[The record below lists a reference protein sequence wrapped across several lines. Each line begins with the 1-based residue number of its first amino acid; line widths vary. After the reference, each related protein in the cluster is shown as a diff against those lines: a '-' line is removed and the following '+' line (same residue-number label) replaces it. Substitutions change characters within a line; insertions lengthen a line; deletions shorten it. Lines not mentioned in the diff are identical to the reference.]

1 MITKKLCFRCSDFN
15 YLSEYDHHVYS
26 IYTPDCP
33 DLNSICNKLK
43 TFINTLIIC
52 CFFVPSAGAQNSK
65 HQDDHDTS
73 YYSTYRSMLTGR
85 GYLSRKYNV
94 LSFNPPEAVPSF
106 QYRATTSLNAGI
118 GATYHAFTLN
128 IGVGISKFNP
138 DDEKGHTKY
147 LDLQGHFYARK
158 WNIDLLGE
166 FYHGLYLTP
175 EGLAA
180 PTGEKYYLRPDMG
193 LSLIGFAFYRA
204 LNEKK
209 FSYQAGLLQNEWQK
223 KSAGSI
229 LIGGEIYYGAIYG
242 DSTLMPTVIDQKASA
257 LAIDRFHFFSFGPG
271 VGYAYTLVIRK
282 HFFILGSATI
292 NLAFRYSSEISSLN
306 EEHGSH
312 LGFRPNY
319 ILHAGA
325 GYNSDTWDLSVLWVD
340 TELFMKGETS
350 GYNYTSGVGNYRLI
364 YARRFHLNSKTKKML
379 EPIPEIIG
387 Q

>member
-1 MITKKLCFRCSDFN
+1 
-15 YLSEYDHHVYS
+15 
-26 IYTPDCP
+26 
-33 DLNSICNKLK
+33 
-43 TFINTLIIC
+43 
-52 CFFVPSAGAQNSK
+52 
-65 HQDDHDTS
+65 
-73 YYSTYRSMLTGR
+73 MLTGR
-85 GYLSRKYNV
+85 AYLSRKYNV
-94 LSFNPPEAVPSF
+94 LSFNPPTPTQSF
-106 QYRATTSLNAGI
+106 QYRATTSLNLGI

-138 DDEKGHTKY
+138 YNEKGDTKY
-147 LDLQGHFYARK
+147 LDLQGYFYARK
-158 WNIDLLGE
+158 WNIDILGE
-166 FYHGLYLTP
+166 FYRGLYLTP
-175 EGLAA
+175 QGLAA
-180 PTGEKYYLRPDMG
+180 PPGEIYYLRPDMG
-193 LSLIGFAFYRA
+193 LSLFGFAGYRA

-242 DSTLMPTVIDQKASA
+242 DSTLMPTIIDPKASA

-271 VGYAYTLVIRK
+271 VGYAYTFVINE

-292 NLAFRYSSEISSLN
+292 NLAFRYSTEISSLYA
-306 EEHGSH
+306 EHGSH

-325 GYNSDTWDLSVLWVD
+325 GYNSDKWDLSVLWVD
-340 TELFMKGETS
+340 TELFMKGQNS
-350 GYNYTSGVGNYRLI
+350 NYSYTAGVGNYRLI
-364 YARRFHLNSKTKKML
+364 YARRFSLDRKTKKLL